1 MDDDLRARAASL
13 IATGDLP
20 IDPRTSSFGS
30 TSDGVSPC
38 RVCGKSI
45 SRGEPAIELVWGHRK
60 AGRSGVCLHPACFQA
75 WQQAASR
82 HVSD

>member
-1 MDDDLRARAASL
+1 MDDDLRARAAAL

-20 IDPRTSSFGS
+20 VDPRTSNFGS

-45 SRGEPAIELVWGHRK
+45 WLGAPAIELVWADQK
-60 AGRSGVCLHPACFQA
+60 SGRNGVCLHPVCFQA

-82 HVSD
+82 HMSD